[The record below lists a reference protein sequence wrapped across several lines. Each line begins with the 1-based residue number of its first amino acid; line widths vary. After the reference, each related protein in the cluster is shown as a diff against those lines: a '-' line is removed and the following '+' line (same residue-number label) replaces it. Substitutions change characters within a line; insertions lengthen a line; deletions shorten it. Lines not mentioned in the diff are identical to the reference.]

1 MKMIR
6 KMAAL
11 LIVLSMCIIFPCA
24 AFAAPAH
31 CDSTDSTTLV
41 AEPVSL
47 PSPNFS
53 QSPSQV
59 APMATSKNFS
69 CGSGHFAEPLQS
81 DYYVIQG
88 STKLKITSMTW
99 NPPECDITIG
109 FFPSG
114 TTGTEPYGVRL
125 SGGSAHNLTI
135 TTENVPTGMYWIY
148 VYNNGDYSVN
158 GVVQYSVSE

>member
-47 PSPNFS
+47 PSPSFS

-59 APMATSKNFS
+59 APVGSSKNFS

-99 NPPECDITIG
+99 NPAVCDITIG

-114 TTGTEPYGVRL
+114 INRYRTIWSQTFRWFSPQSDYNYRKCPHWNVLDLRL
-125 SGGSAHNLTI
+125 
-135 TTENVPTGMYWIY
+135 
-148 VYNNGDYSVN
+148 
-158 GVVQYSVSE
+158 QQR

>member
-11 LIVLSMCIIFPCA
+11 LIVLSMCIVFPCA
-24 AFAAPAH
+24 AFAAPAY

-69 CGSGHFAEPLQS
+69 CESGHFAEPLQS

-99 NPPECDITIG
+99 NPAVCDITVG

-148 VYNNGDYSVN
+148 VYNNGDYSAN
-158 GVVQYSVSE
+158 GVIQYSVSE

>member
-47 PSPNFS
+47 PSPSFS
-53 QSPSQV
+53 QSPSQSRLWV
-59 APMATSKNFS
+59 RPKTSLVDR
-69 CGSGHFAEPLQS
+69 GTLP
-81 DYYVIQG
+81 
-88 STKLKITSMTW
+88 
-99 NPPECDITIG
+99 NPCSP
-109 FFPSG
+109 
-114 TTGTEPYGVRL
+114 TT
-125 SGGSAHNLTI
+125 
-135 TTENVPTGMYWIY
+135 M
-148 VYNNGDYSVN
+148 
-158 GVVQYSVSE
+158 

>member
-11 LIVLSMCIIFPCA
+11 LIVLSMCIVFPCA
-24 AFAAPAH
+24 AFAAPAY

-59 APMATSKNFS
+59 APMATSK
-69 CGSGHFAEPLQS
+69 
-81 DYYVIQG
+81 
-88 STKLKITSMTW
+88 TSLVNRGTLP
-99 NPPECDITIG
+99 NPCSP
-109 FFPSG
+109 
-114 TTGTEPYGVRL
+114 TT
-125 SGGSAHNLTI
+125 
-135 TTENVPTGMYWIY
+135 M
-148 VYNNGDYSVN
+148 
-158 GVVQYSVSE
+158 

>member
-1 MKMIR
+1 MKMLK
-6 KMAAL
+6 KMVAL
-11 LIVLSMCIIFPCA
+11 LIVLSMCTIFPCA
-24 AFAAPAH
+24 ALAAPIH
-31 CDSTDSTTLV
+31 CDSADNTTLA
-41 AEPVSL
+41 AEPMSL
-47 PSPNFS
+47 PVPDFNQF
-53 QSPSQV
+53 PSQV

-99 NPPECDITIG
+99 NPPVCDITIG

-125 SGGSAHNLTI
+125 SGGSAYNLTI

-148 VYNNGDYSVN
+148 VYNNGDYSAN